1 MVQIKIKLQI
11 TIDGTRFTQIGTD
24 YTDWTKF
31 EEIIDTYTDLPKV
44 YSDGKRS
51 QNFINLDKDST
62 TVYADLKGCNGSF
75 KD

>member
-11 TIDGTRFTQIGTD
+11 TIDGTRFTQISTD

-31 EEIIDTYTDLPKV
+31 DETIDTYKDLPIV

-51 QNFINLDKDST
+51 QNFIDLDKDLI

-75 KD
+75 QD